1 MKNLFTLFAII
12 LGLGLA
18 NAQTK
23 KPVAKKTDAPTKT
36 LTPTATKGPTKE
48 ETQNYILNELKND
61 SKIYFSKYS
70 KEKGATAAYDIFTS
84 YNLSQI
90 SFEDCTLRLKI
101 RKEYKELYETR
112 LSQSDRI
119 VETTLDVVIP
129 LNKMEIISFIDDEIV
144 FESVNG
150 LSSIALSEEKIRK
163 HPSYVLNKQDEVISV
178 ETVSKAD
185 WNLPYNLQD
194 PTKLTKAFN
203 HLRKLCGA
211 PEPISF
217 D

>member
-1 MKNLFTLFAII
+1 MKNLLILFAI
-12 LGLGLA
+12 LLSVGVA

-36 LTPTATKGPTKE
+36 VTPTATKGPTKE

-163 HPSYVLNKQDEVISV
+163 YPSYVLNKQDEVISV